1 MLRWT
6 IVRKDKNGGNVH
18 WVSYPIEM
26 LDDIVVALET
36 ILRDRP
42 DINNFIEEPV
52 ETYHVATPEEIK
64 AQVEKGEL
72 GETVE

>member
-1 MLRWT
+1 
-6 IVRKDKNGGNVH
+6 
-18 WVSYPIEM
+18 M
-26 LDDIVVALET
+26 LDDIVVALEA

>member
-1 MLRWT
+1 M
-6 IVRKDKNGGNVH
+6 
-18 WVSYPIEM
+18 
-26 LDDIVVALET
+26 VALEA

-64 AQVEKGEL
+64 TQVAKGEL
-72 GETVE
+72 GETVK

>member
-1 MLRWT
+1 M
-6 IVRKDKNGGNVH
+6 
-18 WVSYPIEM
+18 
-26 LDDIVVALET
+26 VALEA

-64 AQVEKGEL
+64 AQVAKGEL
-72 GETVE
+72 GETMK